1 MEGNCGSRPAICF
14 MLMSRA
20 HQTASL
26 QVCVLHLQAL
36 TSALPKEVE
45 YGRGYQQRTPSQLR
59 ASIALAVNVRA
70 RQVALNATKDQLR
83 RQGLRVS
90 QFTQRDLRVRAE
102 AYLEAHRAQLI
113 EDAKADVERWRASGF
128 FGKRARDTVQVHKM
142 IEV

>member
-1 MEGNCGSRPAICF
+1 MAEATNR
-14 MLMSRA
+14 
-20 HQTASL
+20 
-26 QVCVLHLQAL
+26 VHLA
-36 TSALPKEVE
+36 K
-45 YGRGYQQRTPSQLR
+45 LR

-102 AYLEAHRAQLI
+102 AFLEAHRAQLI